1 MFAIGTVV
9 DLFDTT
15 FKQWRGSYVI
25 VKDYGDGKMQ
35 IRNQRTN
42 SKQTVSVSRLRIG
55 RLPDFKIK
63 SLQP

>member
-1 MFAIGTVV
+1 MFAVGTVV

-15 FKQWRGSYVI
+15 FDQWRGSYVI
-25 VKDYGDGKMQ
+25 AKDYGDGKVQ

-42 SKQTVSVSRLRIG
+42 SKQTVSASRLRIG

-63 SLQP
+63 GLQP